1 MGLPRTAVSPPWSA
15 DACSESCGAVQPPSG
30 LRLRRVLAGLWL
42 CLLAFTPAACVSLPA
57 PPPGRSPVPG
67 APPGPAFG
75 TVSLSPDD
83 RILILAPHPD
93 DETIGAGGIIQKAEE
108 LGLPVKVVYLTNGD
122 ANQWSFLLYRKRPE
136 VGAKAVESMGEVR
149 HGEAISATHLLG
161 LQRDQLVFLG
171 YPDFGNL
178 RIWDSHWRDLPPYR
192 ALLTGA
198 TAVPYPDAYRPGAA
212 YRGEEILGDIRSIIS
227 DFKPTK
233 IFLPHP
239 ADQNPDHLAL
249 YLFTRVALWDLA
261 ADLHPELYPYLVHY
275 PHWPNPLGYYPED
288 PLVPPAALSGEAY
301 WLSEPLTESELQT
314 KRQALQTHKTQYEAR
329 RRYLDSFLRTNE
341 LFGEIPDVSLR
352 RDAGDV
358 SLSQRALV
366 PGERAS
372 DELTEQERARFVGLE
387 MRSVRLDGS
396 DLVFSIEFSTPLS
409 EGVEAS
415 AYFFGY
421 RQDQPFA
428 AMPKLH
434 VKFSEMGL
442 QVYDGQRAL
451 PASAVSV
458 TREARQLTLRVPVAR
473 LGDPRS
479 LLFNARTYLGDVPL
493 DSTEWRV
500 LSLQSA
506 NE

>member
-1 MGLPRTAVSPPWSA
+1 MSL
-15 DACSESCGAVQPPSG
+15 GAM
-30 LRLRRVLAGLWL
+30 RRRSWL
-42 CLLAFTPAACVSLPA
+42 CLLRVIAGLWFCLLTFTLAACVSLPA
-57 PPPGRSPVPG
+57 PSTGRSPVSRATP
-67 APPGPAFG
+67 APALG

-93 DETIGAGGIIQKAEE
+93 DETIGAGGIIQKAEA
-108 LGLPVKVVYLTNGD
+108 LGLPVRVVYLTNGD

-136 VGAKAVESMGEVR
+136 VGARAVESMGEVR

-171 YPDFGNL
+171 YPDFGTL

-198 TAVPYPDAYRPGAA
+198 TAVLYADAYRPGAA
-212 YRGEEILGDIRSIIS
+212 YRGEEILRDIKSVIS
-227 DFKPTK
+227 DFKPTV
-233 IFLPHP
+233 IFVSHP
-239 ADQNPDHLAL
+239 ADQNPDHQAL
-249 YLFTRVALWDLA
+249 YLFTRVALWDLVGE
-261 ADLHPELYPYLVHY
+261 LHPELYPYLVHY
-275 PHWPNPLGYYPED
+275 PHWPDPLGYYPGD
-288 PLVPPAALSGEAY
+288 PLFPPAALSGEAY
-301 WLSEPLTESELQT
+301 WLSEPLGESELEI
-314 KRQALQTHKTQYEAR
+314 KRQALQSHKTQYEAR

-341 LFGEIPDVSLR
+341 LFGEMPDVSLR
-352 RDAGDV
+352 RNAGDV

-387 MRSVRLDGS
+387 IRSVRLEGS
-396 DLVFSIEFSTPLS
+396 DLVFSIEFSSPLS

-415 AYFFGY
+415 AYLFGY
-421 RQDQPFA
+421 RQDRSFA

-442 QVYDGQRAL
+442 QVYDGQREL
-451 PASAVSV
+451 PPSAVSV
-458 TREARQLTLRVPVAR
+458 TREPRQLTLRVPVAL
-473 LGDPRS
+473 LGDPQR

-500 LSLQSA
+500 LNLQRT